1 MFRVAR
7 VQGLDVHEGLLLFG
21 QEHYY
26 IIDGFTMLKS
36 KEIRD
41 ISSLPGEYVFQ
52 LFNAKFYANT
62 FSVVF

>member
-21 QEHYY
+21 QDHYY

-41 ISSLPGEYVFQ
+41 ISSLPGE
-52 LFNAKFYANT
+52 
-62 FSVVF
+62 